1 MDKVVAGFH
10 DFPGMSGGG
19 EVVMGGRLGGAL
31 AASQGV
37 CLGGSWR
44 VRPLSETYRRVRLL
58 TQ

>member
-37 CLGGSWR
+37 CPEVLG
-44 VRPLSETYRRVRLL
+44 E
-58 TQ
+58 